1 MDQVHQEVRR
11 DSIGSGTRSFVP
23 IQVMRQARSHFQEQ
37 IPSRPVIGRA
47 SAGAASGGFPG
58 QGQPQFAPR
67 MGVNEAEMRH
77 MAQFRPGGPVPVPVR
92 GPVGLGRNSPVNLL
106 QHQSQQFMM
115 SQQLR
120 GGPFGPMNQ
129 PPLHPFGPGMGQPSQ
144 QMLVGGPRGGIPIPN
159 HHVQSRGPGHSSQQ
173 QPMNLQQL
181 QMLNQHLHSLP
192 PQQLNDMPRGMTSE
206 QLNQIL
212 LRASHQ

>member
-1 MDQVHQEVRR
+1 MEQEMRR
-11 DSIGSGTRSFVP
+11 DSIGSGTPRSFVP
-23 IQVMRQARSHFQEQ
+23 IQVMRQARTHFQEQ

-47 SAGAASGGFPG
+47 SSGGAFPG
-58 QGQPQFAPR
+58 QGQQFAPR
-67 MGVNEAEMRH
+67 MGLNEAEMRH
-77 MAQFRPGGPVPVPVR
+77 MAQFRPGGPPVPVR
-92 GPVGLGRNSPVNLL
+92 GSVGGLGRNSPVNLL
-106 QHQSQQFMM
+106 QHQQSQQFMM
-115 SQQLR
+115 SHQLR
-120 GGPFGPMNQ
+120 GGPFGPMTQ
-129 PPLHPFGPGMGQPSQ
+129 PPLHPFGPGGMGQPSQ
-144 QMLVGGPRGGIPIPN
+144 HMLVGGPRGGISIPN
-159 HHVQSRGPGHSSQQ
+159 HHLQRPPSSQQ